1 MPVESNKSTNIIET
15 KSLPSQTLNKRS
27 VESFE
32 ENMFAIWLF
41 TFLHDNLQKIIGVSL
56 CTVKWIKAV
65 ETIRCVEISFDET
78 TT

>member
-32 ENMFAIWLF
+32 ENMFAI
-41 TFLHDNLQKIIGVSL
+41 
-56 CTVKWIKAV
+56 
-65 ETIRCVEISFDET
+65 
-78 TT
+78 